1 MKKIFAFLSFTEV
14 IGVMSKNL
22 DLYQS
27 AGSEDINNTLTKEM
41 VEQEL
46 QRYYDYHPEK
56 YDEFIKKYKTF
67 DNIVEKLYIKRTK
80 IRRRKNRL
88 ARIVS
93 CQLFIWLKQTW
104 VSFMKVSFRRWS
116 TVNEKAVVWV
126 V

>member
-1 MKKIFAFLSFTEV
+1 MKKIFAFLSFAEV

-46 QRYYDYHPEK
+46 QRYHDYHPEK

>member
-1 MKKIFAFLSFTEV
+1 MDSTLESLNTFYGKIFSFLSFTEV

-27 AGSEDINNTLTKEM
+27 AGNEDINNTLTKEM
-41 VEQEL
+41 VKQEL

-67 DNIVEKLYIKRTK
+67 DRIVEKLYIKRTR
-80 IRRRKNRL
+80 IRTRKKRL

-93 CQLFIWLKQTW
+93 SQLFFWLKQTW
-104 VSFMKVSFRRWS
+104 ISFI
-116 TVNEKAVVWV
+116 KAT
-126 V
+126 